1 MELGH
6 QGRESPFMKL
16 DINMLVRQ
24 MAVERD
30 IEAETLVEA
39 VAEAI
44 SSAARKHYKERNVHT
59 DIDVESGEVESWK
72 ARDVVEEVEDPEIEM
87 TLEEAQAID
96 PNAEIGG
103 IVKLEALDTSVLG
116 RIAAQSARQV
126 LFQRVREAE
135 RAVVSRNYSGRVGD
149 MINGIVKR
157 MDRGSLI
164 VELGDTEGIIPRS
177 HQVRHERYS
186 QGDRVRAVV
195 VDVTMDANRPQVVL
209 SRTSPMLLGKLLEME
224 VPEIYDGTVI
234 IKKCVR
240 EPGER
245 AKVAVTS
252 KDSDVDPVGAC
263 VGLKGSRVQ
272 AITRELKGEKID
284 IIPFNSDLVTFAQNA
299 LSPAKINRVAVRE
312 EPITVVVRNE
322 EGQPVVDEDG
332 GTVTEQRKEVVL
344 DVIVGTE
351 QLSLAIG
358 KRGQNVRLASRLLD
372 CRIEIKSQEAVKDE
386 LATAL
391 ASMLR
396 EMEGLSE
403 EEELPELESAS
414 KTVSYDEIIPLEE
427 MKMLTDRLRE
437 RLEGHGVHTIQD
449 LLARDARGLATI
461 PGIGPVT
468 AQKLLDMAGE
478 TLEENLAEAAESA
491 IGEE

>member
-1 MELGH
+1 
-6 QGRESPFMKL
+6 MKL
-16 DINMLVRQ
+16 DINLLVQQ
-24 MAVERD
+24 MAAERD
-30 IEAETLVEA
+30 IEADILVSA

-59 DIDVESGEVESWK
+59 EIDVESGEVESWT
-72 ARDVVEEVEDPEIEM
+72 ARNVVEEVEDPEIEM

-96 PNAEIGG
+96 PAAEIGG
-103 IVKLEALDTSVLG
+103 IVKLETVDTSELG

-135 RAVVSRNYSGRVGD
+135 RAVVYKNYSDRVGD

-157 MDRGSLI
+157 MDRGALI
-164 VELGDTEGIIPRS
+164 VELGDTEGVIPRS

-195 VDVTMDANRPQVVL
+195 VDITMDANRPQVVL
-209 SRTSPMLLGKLLEME
+209 SRTSPMLLEKLLEME

-234 IKKCVR
+234 IRICMR

-245 AKVAVTS
+245 AKVAVFS

-284 IIPFNSDLVTFAQNA
+284 IIPFSSDLVTFAQNA

-312 EPITVVVRNE
+312 VPITVIVRDE
-322 EGQPVVDEDG
+322 EGQPVLDEEG
-332 GTVTEQRKEVVL
+332 NAVTEEGKEVVL

-386 LATAL
+386 LASAL
-391 ASMLR
+391 ATMLR
-396 EMEGLSE
+396 EMEGVSVDE
-403 EEELPELESAS
+403 EIPELEAAAES
-414 KTVSYDEIIPLEE
+414 VSYDELVPLEE
-427 MKMLTDRLRE
+427 MAMLTERLRE
-437 RLEGHGVHTIQD
+437 RLEGHSIHTIQD
-449 LLARDARGLATI
+449 LLAKDADELSTI

-468 AQKLLDMAGE
+468 AQKLLDMAGQ
-478 TLEENLAEAAESA
+478 TLEESLAEDAEESVV
-491 IGEE
+491 GEE

>member
-1 MELGH
+1 
-6 QGRESPFMKL
+6 MKL

-24 MAVERD
+24 MAAERD
-30 IEAETLVEA
+30 IEADILVDA

-44 SSAARKHYKERNVHT
+44 SSAARK
-59 DIDVESGEVESWK
+59 
-72 ARDVVEEVEDPEIEM
+72 VEDPEIEM
-87 TLEEAQAID
+87 TLEEARAI
-96 PNAEIGG
+96 NLEAEVGG
-103 IVKLEALDTSVLG
+103 IVRLEVLDTSELG

-135 RAVVSRNYSGRVGD
+135 RAVVHKNYSDRVGD

-164 VELGDTEGIIPRS
+164 VELGDTEGVIPRS

-224 VPEIYDGTVI
+224 VPEIYDGTVVI
-234 IKKCVR
+234 RVCVR

-245 AKVAVTS
+245 AKVAVFS

-284 IIPFNSDLVTFAQNA
+284 IIPFSSDLVTFAQNA

-312 EPITVVVRNE
+312 EPITVIVRDE
-322 EGQPVVDEDG
+322 EGQPVLDEEG
-332 GTVTEQRKEVVL
+332 NTVTEEGKEVVL
-344 DVIVGTE
+344 DVIVNTE

-372 CRIEIKSQEAVKDE
+372 SRIEIKSQEAVKDE
-386 LATAL
+386 LASAL
-391 ASMLR
+391 ATMLR
-396 EMEGLSE
+396 EMEGVSD
-403 EEELPELESAS
+403 EEELLELDVVAD
-414 KTVSYDEIIPLEE
+414 TVSYDELVPLEE
-427 MKMLTDRLRE
+427 MEMLTERLRE
-437 RLEGHGVHTIQD
+437 RLEGHSIHTVQD
-449 LLARDARGLATI
+449 LLAKDAEGLSTI

-468 AQKLLDMAGE
+468 ARKLLDMAGQA
-478 TLEENLAEAAESA
+478 LEESLAEEAEESVV
-491 IGEE
+491 GEE

>member
-1 MELGH
+1 
-6 QGRESPFMKL
+6 MKL
-16 DINMLVRQ
+16 DINTLVRQ
-24 MAVERD
+24 VAAERD
-30 IEAETLVEA
+30 IEPEKLIDAI
-39 VAEAI
+39 AEAI
-44 SSAARKHYKERNVHT
+44 SSAARKHYRERNVLT
-59 DIDVESGEVESWK
+59 EIDPESGEVVCWTV
-72 ARDVVEEVEDPEIEM
+72 RDVVDETEDEEFEFDEEIHM
-87 TLEEAQAID
+87 TLEQARELD
-96 PNAEIGG
+96 PAAELGMAI
-103 IVKLEALDTSVLG
+103 KLESLDTSQLG

-135 RAVVSRNYSGRVGD
+135 RAVVFRNYSDRYHE

-157 MDRGSLI
+157 VDRGSII
-164 VELGDTEGIIPRS
+164 VELGDTEGIIPRN

-195 VDVTMDANRPQVVL
+195 VDVTMDASRPQIVL
-209 SRTSPMLLGKLLEME
+209 SRTDPALLGKLLEME

-245 AKVAVTS
+245 AKVAVSS
-252 KDSDVDPVGAC
+252 KDRDVDPVGAC

-284 IIPFNSDLVTFAQNA
+284 IIPWNNDLVSFAQNA
-299 LSPAKINRVAVRE
+299 LAPAKINRVAVRE
-312 EPITVVVRNE
+312 EPIQLPLRDE
-322 EGQPVVDEDG
+322 EGNPVIDESG
-332 GTVTEQRKEVVL
+332 EVVTQETTETVL

-372 CRIEIKSQEAVKDE
+372 CRIEIKSEEAVKDE
-386 LATAL
+386 LASAL

-396 EMEGLSE
+396 EMEGVTE
-403 EEELPELESAS
+403 EEEIPEVESPS
-414 KTVSYDEIIPLEE
+414 SGVDYDQLIPLEE
-427 MKMLTDRLRE
+427 LEMLTERLRE
-437 RLEGHGVHTIQD
+437 RLEGHGIHTVQD
-449 LLARDARGLATI
+449 VLSRDAEELSTI

-468 AQKLLDMAGE
+468 AQKLLDMTRQ
-478 TLEENLAEAAESA
+478 TLEEALAEALESPV
-491 IGEE
+491 GEE

>member
-1 MELGH
+1 
-6 QGRESPFMKL
+6 MKL
-16 DINMLVRQ
+16 DINLLVRQ
-24 MAVERD
+24 MAAERD
-30 IEAETLVEA
+30 IEADILVTA

-59 DIDVESGEVESWK
+59 EIDVESGEVESWT
-72 ARDVVEEVEDPEIEM
+72 ARDVVEEVEDPEIEV
-87 TLEEAQAID
+87 TLEEARAID
-96 PNAEIGG
+96 PTAEIGA
-103 IVKLEALDTSVLG
+103 IVKLEVIDTSVLG

-135 RAVVSRNYSGRVGD
+135 RAVVYKNYSDRIGD

-164 VELGDTEGIIPRS
+164 VELGDTEGVIPRS

-209 SRTSPMLLGKLLEME
+209 SRTSPMLLEKLLEME

-234 IKKCVR
+234 IRKCMR

-245 AKVAVTS
+245 AKVAVFS

-284 IIPFNSDLVTFAQNA
+284 IIPFSSDLVTFAQNA

-312 EPITVVVRNE
+312 EPITVIVRDE
-322 EGQPVVDEDG
+322 EGQPVLDEEG
-332 GTVTEQRKEVVL
+332 NTLTEEGTEVVL

-372 CRIEIKSQEAVKDE
+372 SRIEIKSQEAVKDE
-386 LATAL
+386 LASAL
-391 ASMLR
+391 ATMLR
-396 EMEGLSE
+396 EMEGISPDE
-403 EEELPELESAS
+403 EIPELEGTVDS
-414 KTVSYDEIIPLEE
+414 VSYDELVPLEE
-427 MKMLTDRLRE
+427 MEMLTERLRE
-437 RLEGHGVHTIQD
+437 RLEGHSIHTVQD
-449 LLARDARGLATI
+449 LLANDADGLSII

-468 AQKLLDMAGE
+468 AQKLLDMAGK
-478 TLEENLAEAAESA
+478 TLEESLAENAEESVV
-491 IGEE
+491 GEE

>member
-1 MELGH
+1 
-6 QGRESPFMKL
+6 MKL

-24 MAVERD
+24 MAAERD
-30 IEAETLVEA
+30 IEADILVDA

-59 DIDVESGEVESWK
+59 EIDVESGEVESWT

-87 TLEEAQAID
+87 TLEEARAID
-96 PNAEIGG
+96 LEAEIGG
-103 IVKLEALDTSVLG
+103 IVRLEILDTSELG

-135 RAVVSRNYSGRVGD
+135 RAVVHKNYSDRVGD

-164 VELGDTEGIIPRS
+164 VELGDTEGVIPRS

-224 VPEIYDGTVI
+224 VPEIYDGTVVI
-234 IKKCVR
+234 RICVR

-245 AKVAVTS
+245 AKVAVFS

-284 IIPFNSDLVTFAQNA
+284 IIPFSSDLVTFAQNA

-312 EPITVVVRNE
+312 EPITVIVRDE
-322 EGQPVVDEDG
+322 EGQPVLDEEG
-332 GTVTEQRKEVVL
+332 NTVTEEGKEVVL
-344 DVIVGTE
+344 DVIVNTE

-386 LATAL
+386 LASAL
-391 ASMLR
+391 ATMLR
-396 EMEGLSE
+396 EMEGISDDE
-403 EEELPELESAS
+403 ALPELEGAAD
-414 KTVSYDEIIPLEE
+414 TVSYDELVPLEE
-427 MKMLTDRLRE
+427 MEMLTERLRE
-437 RLEGHGVHTIQD
+437 RLEGHSIHTVQD
-449 LLARDARGLATI
+449 LLAKDADSLSTI

-468 AQKLLDMAGE
+468 AQKLLDMASQA
-478 TLEENLAEAAESA
+478 LEESIAEHAEESLV
-491 IGEE
+491 GEE

>member
-1 MELGH
+1 
-6 QGRESPFMKL
+6 MKL
-16 DINMLVRQ
+16 DINILVRQ
-24 MAVERD
+24 MAAERD
-30 IEAETLVEA
+30 IEADTLVDA

-59 DIDVESGEVESWK
+59 DIDVETGEVKCWT
-72 ARDVVEEVEDPEIEM
+72 ARDVVEEVEDPEIEV
-87 TLEEAQAID
+87 TVAEAQA
-96 PNAEIGG
+96 
-103 IVKLEALDTSVLG
+103 VKPDAVVGDLIILDELDTSVLG

-135 RAVVSRNYSGRVGD
+135 RAVVFRNYSDRIGD

-157 MDRGSLI
+157 MDRGALI
-164 VELGDTEGIIPRS
+164 VELGDTEGIIPRN

-195 VDVTMDANRPQVVL
+195 VDLTMDANRPQVVL
-209 SRTSPMLLGKLLEME
+209 SRTSSVLLEKLLEME

-234 IKKCVR
+234 IKVCVR

-245 AKVAVTS
+245 AKVAVFS
-252 KDSDVDPVGAC
+252 KDRDVDPVGAC

-284 IIPFNSDLVTFAQNA
+284 IIPWDHDLVTFAQNA

-312 EPITVVVRNE
+312 EPITVVIRDE
-322 EGQPVVDEDG
+322 EGMPVLDEEG
-332 GTVTEQRKEVVL
+332 EPVTEEGKEVVL

-386 LATAL
+386 LASAL
-391 ASMLR
+391 ATMLR
-396 EMEGLSE
+396 EMEGVAE
-403 EEELPELESAS
+403 EEELPELEA
-414 KTVSYDEIIPLEE
+414 VSESIDYDELIPLEE
-427 MKMLTDRLRE
+427 IEALTERLRE
-437 RLEGHGVHTIQD
+437 RLQGHGIHTVQD
-449 LLARDARGLATI
+449 VLSRDAGDLSTI

-468 AQKLLDMAGE
+468 AKRLLEMCSQALDEARADA
-478 TLEENLAEAAESA
+478 AEAMV
-491 IGEE
+491 GEE

>member
-1 MELGH
+1 
-6 QGRESPFMKL
+6 MKL

-24 MAVERD
+24 MAAERD
-30 IEAETLVEA
+30 IEAEILVDA

-59 DIDVESGEVESWK
+59 EIDIESGEVESWT
-72 ARDVVEEVEDPEIEM
+72 AREVVEEVEDPEIEM
-87 TLEEAQAID
+87 TLEEAQAVD
-96 PNAEIGG
+96 AAAEIGG
-103 IVKLEALDTSVLG
+103 IVKLESLDTSALG

-135 RAVVSRNYSGRVGD
+135 RAVVYKNYSDRIGD

-164 VELGDTEGIIPRS
+164 VELGDTEGVIPRS

-195 VDVTMDANRPQVVL
+195 VDITMDANRPQVVL
-209 SRTSPMLLGKLLEME
+209 SRTSSMLLEKLLEME

-234 IKKCVR
+234 IRKCMR

-245 AKVAVTS
+245 AKVAVFS

-284 IIPFNSDLVTFAQNA
+284 IISFSSDLVTFAQNA

-312 EPITVVVRNE
+312 EPITVIVRDE
-322 EGQPVVDEDG
+322 DGQPVIDEEG
-332 GTVTEQRKEVVL
+332 NTLTEEATEVVL

-386 LATAL
+386 LASAL
-391 ASMLR
+391 ATMLR
-396 EMEGLSE
+396 EMEGISPDE
-403 EEELPELESAS
+403 EIPELEAAAE
-414 KTVSYDEIIPLEE
+414 TVSYDELVPLEE
-427 MKMLTDRLRE
+427 MEMLTERLRE
-437 RLEGHGVHTIQD
+437 RLEGNGIHTVQD
-449 LLARDARGLATI
+449 LLAMDADGLSTI

-468 AQKLLDMAGE
+468 AQKLLDMAGKA
-478 TLEENLAEAAESA
+478 LEESLAENAEESVV
-491 IGEE
+491 GEE